1 MKLLRVGAP
10 GSEIPAVLMGDGLFL
25 DVSVGGDFT
34 EEFFRSGKLA
44 QLPALVDQLLADGA
58 QPQPLSGQRIGA
70 PIGRP
75 HQIVCIGLNYA
86 DHAAETGQDIPSEPI
101 IFTKSPNTLV
111 GPNDSIRLPK
121 NSHKTCLLYTSPSP
135 RD

>member
-86 DHAAETGQDIPSEPI
+86 DHAAETGQDIPR
-101 IFTKSPNTLV
+101 THHLHQVAQHV
-111 GPNDSIRLPK
+111 GRTQRFHSSSQKLP
-121 NSHKTCLLYTSPSP
+121 
-135 RD
+135 